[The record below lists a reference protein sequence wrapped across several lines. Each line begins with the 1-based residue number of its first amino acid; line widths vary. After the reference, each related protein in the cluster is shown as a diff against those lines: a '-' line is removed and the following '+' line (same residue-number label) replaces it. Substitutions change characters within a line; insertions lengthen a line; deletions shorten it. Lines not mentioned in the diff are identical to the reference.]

1 MVLVFKNI
9 AERSKDKNYRPV
21 RLFSVVSKVFE
32 NLTNKMIVDHLEE
45 YGIFF

>member
-9 AERSKDKNYRPV
+9 AERSKDKNYRSV
-21 RLFSVVSKVFE
+21 RLFSVVSKVFD

-45 YGIFF
+45 HGIFF